1 MFKAFLAAVAV
12 VLLAASGTAVWGKLE
27 GGSERRA
34 AVGRSSTDAAQSI
47 EAPQSIA
54 DIPASTDLEWLIKRG
69 EYQDIKCHSG
79 SPDSAFHCAARGQ
92 ITAKLEKLGLC
103 RGNPH
108 DFDDERR
115 WLNCDEDRD

>member
-1 MFKAFLAAVAV
+1 M
-12 VLLAASGTAVWGKLE
+12 WGKLE
-27 GGSERRA
+27 GGERWA
-34 AVGRSSTDAAQSI
+34 AVGRSSIDSAESI

-69 EYQDIKCHSG
+69 EYEDIKCRRG
-79 SPDSAFHCAARGQ
+79 LPNSAFHCAARGK

-108 DFDDERR
+108 DFDGERP
-115 WLNCDEDRD
+115 WLNCYEDRD